1 MEILDFDSKTGEY
14 FFIMKIIIYQE
25 AHILEKIEIK
35 MPGSGS
41 QIKTTLTVNILEQ
54 PR

>member
-25 AHILEKIEIK
+25 AHILEKK
-35 MPGSGS
+35 QNRDKDVWFRFPN
-41 QIKTTLTVNILEQ
+41 KNNIDS
-54 PR
+54 